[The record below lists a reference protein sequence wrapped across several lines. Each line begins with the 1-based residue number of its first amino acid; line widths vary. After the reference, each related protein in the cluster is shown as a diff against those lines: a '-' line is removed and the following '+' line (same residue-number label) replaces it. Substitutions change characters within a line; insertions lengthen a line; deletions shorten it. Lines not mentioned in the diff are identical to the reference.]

1 MTVSRRLS
9 EESTFETSEGHDTY
23 VYHIHL
29 RPLLVVKNNL
39 PILLRY
45 HHSITPRKNENDYH
59 DLNPGE
65 EHSLYALND
74 AEEGHGDL
82 VVKVSKWANLEN

>member
-1 MTVSRRLS
+1 M
-9 EESTFETSEGHDTY
+9 SEGQGTGQTY

-45 HHSITPRKNENDYH
+45 HHSITPRSNENDFH

-82 VVKVSKWANLEN
+82 VVKVFFSFAIDGYGYRYSVKF